1 MEQGPAP
8 PETIRQHTEKLLRRA
23 DATDRW
29 PTRVNDILEASK
41 LEEVPESP
49 LAATVLR
56 RAPEHLRHAVRL
68 LKTGKVRA
76 ILDRRARVVHI
87 DPHIDNEGRRHFVA
101 LHEVTHDLLPWQRE
115 LGYADDDMTLSDR
128 ARRAFE
134 REANQ
139 GAAEMF
145 FQGLRFT
152 AIAAN
157 FEIGMDAVSALHEQS
172 GASLRATLRRYA
184 ETHRRPLCAIAME
197 PSPCQVAPLGYRRLE
212 VSQSAA
218 WTARFGETWPRRL
231 TADAFPFLICARDP
245 QQRDFVWPDL
255 DSEPVAVQAEVIK
268 TPYSTLLLLWVARR
282 QRLKRKVCVTR
293 RAA

>member
-1 MEQGPAP
+1 MEHEPAS
-8 PETIRQHTEKLLRRA
+8 PEKIRQHTEKLLRRA
-23 DATDRW
+23 DAIDRW
-29 PTRVNDILEASK
+29 PTPVQNILEASK

-49 LAATVLR
+49 LAASILS
-56 RAPEHLRHAVRL
+56 RAPEYLRHAVRL

-87 DPHIDNEGRRHFVA
+87 DPEI
-101 LHEVTHDLLPWQRE
+101 
-115 LGYADDDMTLSDR
+115 DDDMTLSDR
-128 ARRAFE
+128 VRRTFE

-145 FQGLRFT
+145 FQGGRFT

-157 FEIGMDAVSALHEQS
+157 FEIGMKAVSALHEQS

-184 ETHRRPLCAIAME
+184 ETHRHPLCAIAME
-197 PSPCQVAPLGYRRLE
+197 PSPCEVAPLGYRRLE
-212 VSQSAA
+212 VSQSPA
-218 WTARFGETWPRRL
+218 WTARFGQIWPRRL

-255 DSEPVAVQAEVIK
+255 NNEPVAVHAEVIK
-268 TPYSTLLLLWVARR
+268 TPYNTLLLLWVARR
-282 QRLKRKVCVTR
+282 ERLRRKILVTG